1 MNTNLLELAEP
12 TIDQLRHEEREVD
25 ENDLKKGQLEIGL
38 GKEGKIDDVRF
49 MLNTLCKPK
58 PLSIDRE
65 REITRKLVES
75 RTAFIALLSEA
86 PFATSYSEE
95 AITVD
100 TDPAIANS
108 CYRIFRDHINLLEKK
123 CKAGA
128 DLEILGEP
136 LPDAQDRQNAL
147 QGAHKP
153 YNELRDTVSHHN
165 YRLVVS
171 IAKRYRGLGLTFL
184 DLVQEGGVGL
194 TRAVDKY
201 DPTRGCK
208 FSTYATWWIRQS
220 ITRALTD
227 STRDIRLPKHIVDR
241 LYKIR
246 KAEQELQSKGIQK
259 PDAADVASLCG
270 LSTEEVKQLRKVRQ
284 QPNRLD
290 DLIGTQDGDGATL
303 GEMVSDANAPAEY
316 AGMHREDIENAF
328 LEAIRDMSGIPE
340 KYIRAWLL
348 STGRAGSGIPMKPQE
363 IGEAMGAS
371 TSQVKQY
378 IGVVERRLSKNPRLQ
393 EFVDEKR

>member
-1 MNTNLLELAEP
+1 MNTNLLELVEP
-12 TIDQLRHEEREVD
+12 TLEQLRHEEREVD
-25 ENDLKKGQLEIGL
+25 EDDLKKGQLEIGL
-38 GKEGKIDDVRF
+38 DKEGKEDVRF
-49 MLNTLCKPK
+49 MLDTLCMPK

-65 REITRKLVES
+65 REVTRKLVES
-75 RTAFIALLSEA
+75 RTAFIALLSKA
-86 PFATSYSEE
+86 PFATAYPEK

-100 TDPAIANS
+100 TDPAIANA
-108 CYRIFRDHINLLEKK
+108 CYRTFRDHIKLLEKK
-123 CKAGA
+123 CKGGE

-136 LPDAQDRQNAL
+136 LPDAQERQKVL
-147 QGAHKP
+147 HGAYKP
-153 YNELRDTVSHHN
+153 YKELRDTVSHHN

-171 IAKRYRGLGLTFL
+171 IAKRYRGLGLSFL

-194 TRAVDKY
+194 IRAVDKY

-227 STRDIRLPKHIVDR
+227 STRDIRLPQHIVDR

-259 PDAADVASLCG
+259 PDAAEVATVCG
-270 LSTEEVKQLRKVRQ
+270 LTAEEVKQLRKVRK

-290 DLIGTQDGDGATL
+290 DIIGSSDGDGATL
-303 GEMVSDANAPAEY
+303 SEMVSDESSPAED
-316 AGMHREDIENAF
+316 AGLHREDIENAF

-340 KYIRAWLL
+340 RYIRAWLL
-348 STGRAGSGIPMKPQE
+348 STGRADNGAPMKPRQ
-363 IGEAMGAS
+363 IGEAMGAT

-378 IGVVERRLSKNPRLQ
+378 IGVVERRLSKNSRLQ
-393 EFVDEKR
+393 AFFEENK